1 MDDHSKQSTPFKN
14 ILHLT
19 DFSLCS
25 DAALKW
31 AKGVARASEGRLAV
45 LHVVVPDALTYIT
58 AESPEVSLDI
68 HEQWARKEL
77 DRIDAQL
84 TAVPHE
90 TCAVRGNEVWSVVEL
105 KLQELQSDLI
115 VLGTH
120 GRTGLRKLLLGSVAE
135 KIFRT
140 SSLPVMTVG
149 PAVTHGPRGDGKFH
163 RLVLATDFTAGS
175 AEAAGYART
184 LAQRDHTELVLVH
197 ACEKS
202 RRTGSKKR
210 PELSVAEVMHR
221 LHEAIPGADS
231 LSCRPETLV
240 EFGEAGT
247 RIVEVAER
255 KGADLIVMG
264 IRGTGSAFA
273 ATHLDVGT
281 AHKVVAA
288 APCPVL
294 TVRARLPQAA

>member
-1 MDDHSKQSTPFKN
+1 MDDHSKQSPLFKN

-31 AKGVARASEGRLAV
+31 AKGVARANEGTLAV
-45 LHVVVPDALTYIT
+45 LHVVVPDALTYMT
-58 AESPEVSLDI
+58 PGSPEVSLDI

-77 DRIDAQL
+77 DRIKAQL
-84 TAVPHE
+84 NGMSHE
-90 TCAVRGNEVWSVVEL
+90 TSVVYGNDVWSVVEP

-135 KIFRT
+135 KILR
-140 SSLPVMTVG
+140 SSNVPVMTVG

-163 RLVLATDFTAGS
+163 RLVLATNFTAGS
-175 AEAAGYART
+175 AEAAGYAST
-184 LAQRDHTELVLVH
+184 LAQRDQTELVLVH
-197 ACEKS
+197 ACEK
-202 RRTGSKKR
+202 RARHRYKQR
-210 PELSVAEVMHR
+210 PELSIAEVMHR
-221 LHEAIPGADS
+221 LQEAIPDTNS

-264 IRGTGSAFA
+264 IRGTRSVFA

-294 TVRARLPQAA
+294 TVRARLSQAA

>member
-1 MDDHSKQSTPFKN
+1 MDDHSKQSPPFKN

-31 AKGVARASEGRLAV
+31 AKGLARANEGTLAV
-45 LHVVVPDALTYIT
+45 LHVVVPDALTYMT
-58 AESPEVSLDI
+58 PGSPEASLDI
-68 HEQWARKEL
+68 HEQWARKL
-77 DRIDAQL
+77 DRIEAQL
-84 TAVPHE
+84 TGMPHE
-90 TCAVRGNEVWSVVEL
+90 TSIVRGNDVWSVVEP

-135 KIFRT
+135 KILR
-140 SSLPVMTVG
+140 SSSVPVMTVG

-184 LAQRDHTELVLVH
+184 LAQRDQTELVLVH
-197 ACEKS
+197 ACEK
-202 RRTGSKKR
+202 RARPRSKKR
-210 PELSVAEVMHR
+210 PEPSVAEVMHR
-221 LHEAIPGADS
+221 LHETISGADN
-231 LSCRPETLV
+231 LKCRPETLV

-264 IRGTGSAFA
+264 IRGTGSVFA

-281 AHKVVAA
+281 AHKVVAM

-294 TVRARLPQAA
+294 TVRARLSQAA